1 MLKEAAGIRKIYI
14 ACGFTD
20 LRMGIDGLTD
30 LIRERFSLDP
40 LEKGTLFLF
49 CGRKS
54 DRIKAVIYEG
64 DGFLLMYKRLMPG
77 SRYSWPRTA
86 AEAKL
91 LSREQYTE
99 LMKGFNPLQKG
110 LIGESEASRPG

>member
-1 MLKEAAGIRKIYI
+1 MLKEAAGISKIYI

-54 DRIKAVIYEG
+54 DRIKAVIDGKEYEFIVTG
-64 DGFLLMYKRLMPG
+64 
-77 SRYSWPRTA
+77 RYSSFNSPSATVSSEEKISGHKYRG
-86 AEAKL
+86 KL
-91 LSREQYTE
+91 LLER
-99 LMKGFNPLQKG
+99 
-110 LIGESEASRPG
+110 

>member
-1 MLKEAAGIRKIYI
+1 MLKEAAGISKIYI

-54 DRIKAVIYEG
+54 DRIRMW
-64 DGFLLMYKRLMPG
+64 LLG
-77 SRYSWPRTA
+77 SLKNWMTCFK
-86 AEAKL
+86 EASLISPSL
-91 LSREQYTE
+91 LSIFQ
-99 LMKGFNPLQKG
+99 MI
-110 LIGESEASRPG
+110 LIKSIIIQMLLIY